1 MDAPLSTSL
10 CRLTPKMID
19 EVVVIGYGT
28 QRRGSVTGAVSAVKG
43 QDMIK
48 TKNENPQ
55 NMLTGRIP
63 GLRVAEEF

>member
-1 MDAPLSTSL
+1 
-10 CRLTPKMID
+10 MID

-55 NMLTGRIP
+55 NMLNGTYSRFACM
-63 GLRVAEEF
+63 AEEL